1 MTQIV
6 WLFLP
11 SFRLSGKCLYYLCTM
26 KVVLLIVSL
35 VIVLT
40 ACNKP
45 NKKIKERISGAD
57 SVAINYFKGDGTMD
71 SVVKVKIIKDKKT
84 LDELTALISAS
95 SAQPGVTCG
104 YDGSL
109 HFFKKNVVL
118 QDVDFRMND
127 AACMFF
133 TFKQEGKSEATVLSP
148 EAKEILEKIMSK

>member
-1 MTQIV
+1 
-6 WLFLP
+6 
-11 SFRLSGKCLYYLCTM
+11 M

-84 LDELTALISAS
+84 LDELTALISES
-95 SAQPGVTCG
+95 SAKPRVTCG

-109 HFFKKNVVL
+109 HFLKKNVVL
-118 QDVDFRMND
+118 QDVDFRMNN

-148 EAKEILEKIMSK
+148 EAKELLEKIMSK

>member
-1 MTQIV
+1 
-6 WLFLP
+6 
-11 SFRLSGKCLYYLCTM
+11 M

-35 VIVLT
+35 VVVLT

-84 LDELTALISAS
+84 LDELIALISAS
-95 SAQPGVTCG
+95 SAKPGATCG

-109 HFFKKNVVL
+109 HFFKNNVVL
-118 QDVDFRMND
+118 QDVDFRMNN
-127 AACMFF
+127 AACMVF

-148 EAKEILEKIMSK
+148 EAKELLEKIMSE

>member
-1 MTQIV
+1 
-6 WLFLP
+6 
-11 SFRLSGKCLYYLCTM
+11 M
-26 KVVLLIVSL
+26 KIVLLIVSL

-84 LDELTALISAS
+84 LDELIALISAS
-95 SAQPGVTCG
+95 SAKPGTICG

-109 HFFKKNVVL
+109 HFFKNNVVL
-118 QDVDFRMND
+118 QDVDFRMNN
-127 AACMFF
+127 AACMVF

-148 EAKEILEKIMSK
+148 EAKEILEKIMSE

>member
-1 MTQIV
+1 
-6 WLFLP
+6 
-11 SFRLSGKCLYYLCTM
+11 M
-26 KVVLLIVSL
+26 KIVLLIVSL

-95 SAQPGVTCG
+95 SAKPGATCG

-109 HFFKKNVVL
+109 HFFKKNVVV
-118 QDVDFRMND
+118 QDVDFRMNNS
-127 AACMFF
+127 ACMFF
-133 TFKQEGKSEATVLSP
+133 TFKQGGKSEATVLSP
-148 EAKEILEKIMSK
+148 EAKELLKEVRSE

>member
-1 MTQIV
+1 
-6 WLFLP
+6 
-11 SFRLSGKCLYYLCTM
+11 M

-118 QDVDFRMND
+118 QDVDFRMNN
-127 AACMFF
+127 AACMVF

-148 EAKEILEKIMSK
+148 EAKELLEKIMSE